1 MGFHVLPERAGVC
14 VALVA
19 APEFAEV
26 WLVTGVDMAV
36 LLAVGTVGESAVTS
50 GKLTGEGF
58 LSCMGSFVDFEIFA
72 SCENFPTP
80 RKWTGEGFLSCMY
93 SNMVDQFI
101 LGLKRSAMS
110 GTFLP

>member
-1 MGFHVLPERAGVC
+1 MLPEGAGVG

-58 LSCMGSFVDFEIFA
+58 LS
-72 SCENFPTP
+72 
-80 RKWTGEGFLSCMY
+80 
-93 SNMVDQFI
+93 
-101 LGLKRSAMS
+101 
-110 GTFLP
+110 